1 MQIVQGLTGTDDGA
15 KLLYAKADALV
26 PKLLH
31 ALGAEGGES
40 KYAATALVNL
50 THDPEVITKAVGK
63 GVVER
68 AMDSLRDGDG
78 APVDLLLSILA
89 NVTTA
94 ESGVHVLIQEG
105 KPLDSTPLH
114 GDPGG

>member
-1 MQIVQGLTGTDDGA
+1 M
-15 KLLYAKADALV
+15 
-26 PKLLH
+26 
-31 ALGAEGGES
+31 
-40 KYAATALVNL
+40 
-50 THDPEVITKAVGK
+50 GK

-105 KPLDSTPLH
+105 KPLEGFWLSKLIQLLSTGTPE
-114 GDPGG
+114 G